1 VTKPKRWSKGVISG
15 VPADTTD
22 DEVKGET
29 SAVMARRI
37 TRMVDCEIIPRSV
50 IIAFEDELPRV
61 VFVHLRR
68 YRVEL
73 YVPKPIRCNKCQ
85 AFGHKTASCEAATA
99 VCPRCSSKKH
109 EYASCPVDKK
119 HAKCAKCGDNY
130 NAAYRGCIKYKTIDR
145 ALNISVKQ
153 GISYRDAV
161 TQVKKTY
168 TEEKTR
174 STSTS
179 SDITEQME
187 RVQGAKK
194 ATVANGTKTMKS
206 MSVRKNADRTNDKAR
221 KRLRRKQH
229 RRQCQRQTS
238 QPLVI
243 RHLHPRQAIRY
254 EKIKCCV

>member
-1 VTKPKRWSKGVISG
+1 L
-15 VPADTTD
+15 TD
-22 DEVKGET
+22 GSLPDDDKL
-29 SAVMARRI
+29 ARRI
-37 TRMVDCEIIPRSV
+37 VLK
-50 IIAFEDELPRV
+50 A
-61 VFVHLRR
+61 
-68 YRVEL
+68 
-73 YVPKPIRCNKCQ
+73 
-85 AFGHKTASCEAATA
+85 ASCEAATA

-119 HAKCAKCGDNY
+119 HAKCANCGENH
-130 NAAYRGCIKYKTIDR
+130 NAAYKGCIKYKTIDR

-179 SDITEQME
+179 SDITQQME

-194 ATVANGTKTMKS
+194 ATTAVADGTKTMKLS
-206 MSVRKNADRTNDKAR
+206 ARKNADRTNDKPR
-221 KRLRRKQH
+221 KE
-229 RRQCQRQTS
+229 TS
-238 QPLVI
+238 AKATPTSVSEANKSTSG
-243 RHLHPRQAIRY
+243 HTSSPPTAGAIRY